1 MKVIA
6 INGSQ
11 RPLGNCSNI
20 INEMQDMFEREGVEF
35 EIVHIYDYSFMNCN
49 ACYTCEIRG
58 DGRCYDEDDGFN
70 QLIDRLRAADALL
83 MVAPSYAGAC
93 PSVMQTFMERA
104 ALVFEKSDMGLRG
117 KVGGAV
123 AVAAHD
129 GGEMVYNQL
138 VHFMLRNGMM
148 VCGSNPVTVFRCL
161 SSPQYSE
168 DTMAMRGIQ
177 DLMSNM
183 VRVLMRLNGYE

>member
-11 RPLGNCSNI
+11 RPIGNCSNI
-20 INEMQDMFEREGVEF
+20 LNDMQDMFEREGIEF
-35 EIVHIYDYSFMNCN
+35 EIVHIYDYTFMNCN
-49 ACYTCEIRG
+49 ACFTCEIRG

-70 QLIDRLRAADALL
+70 QLMDRLRMADAVV
-83 MVAPSYAGAC
+83 MIAPSYAGAC
-93 PSVMQTFMERA
+93 PSVLQTFMERA

-117 KVGGAV
+117 KIGGVV

-129 GGEMVYNQL
+129 GGDMVYNQL
-138 VHFMLRNGMM
+138 AHFMLRNGML

-161 SSPQYSE
+161 NSPQYL
-168 DTMAMRGIQ
+168 DDRMAVKGLK
-177 DLMSNM
+177 DLVDNM
-183 VRVLMRLNGYE
+183 VSILMRVNGYV